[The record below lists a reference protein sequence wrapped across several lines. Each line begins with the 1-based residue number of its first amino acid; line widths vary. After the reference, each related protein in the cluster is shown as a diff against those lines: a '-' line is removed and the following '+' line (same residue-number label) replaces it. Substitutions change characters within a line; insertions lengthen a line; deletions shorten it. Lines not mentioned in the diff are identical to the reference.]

1 MATLKSNQNV
11 RTGNRV
17 AILFGGVQIGL
28 LQNLSPNDDYGLEP
42 AAGIGDIHVQEYVP
56 TVARHSLSA
65 SSMLLPNKNLKA
77 AGIASENGDDALQGL
92 VFDIE
97 IYDKYTGELLR
108 KYVDVSYGGGSCEI
122 RANAIIVSNAQ
133 FMARDVTSKGL

>member
-1 MATLKSNQNV
+1 MKNNQNV

-17 AILFGGVQIGL
+17 AILFDGKQIGL
-28 LQNLSPNDDYGLEP
+28 LQNLTPNDDYGLEP

-56 TVARHSLSA
+56 TLARHSLSA
-65 SSMLLPNKNLKA
+65 SSMILPTKSMKE
-77 AGIASENGDDALQGL
+77 AGIAPENGDGALLGN

-97 IYDKYTGELLR
+97 VYDKYTGDLLT
-108 KYVDVSYGGGSCEI
+108 KYTGVSYASGSAEI

-133 FMARDVTSKGL
+133 FLALDRSGTAL